1 MFKIKIKTFFND
13 MMVIF
18 SDFRDDKNPYN
29 FSEVMLNE
37 RSLKMERDR
46 FLQIYQGIIFNSENF
61 CFKA

>member
-29 FSEVMLNE
+29 FAEFILNE
-37 RSLKMERDR
+37 RSLKIERDR
-46 FLQIYQGIIFNSENF
+46 YL
-61 CFKA
+61 